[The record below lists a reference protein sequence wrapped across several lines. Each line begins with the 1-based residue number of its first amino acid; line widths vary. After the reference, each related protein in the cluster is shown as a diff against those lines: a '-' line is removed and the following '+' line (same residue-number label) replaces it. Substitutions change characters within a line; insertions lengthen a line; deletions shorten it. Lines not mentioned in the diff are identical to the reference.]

1 MKVRRKLPSALRE
14 AGEGDD
20 DDEGEALVGMVAPP
34 AVAAAAGLP

>member
-1 MKVRRKLPSALRE
+1 VTVRCKLPSALRE
-14 AGEGDD
+14 AGEGD